1 MSYTFILVSEGD
13 IPVYEAEFQSTQK
26 KDGPDTSHLNQLI
39 IHAALD
45 MVDETMWTTNT
56 MCGRAPF
63 RGGASPGCARA
74 RGVPWCAARRRRS

>member
-1 MSYTFILVSEGD
+1 MSNYTFVLVADGD
-13 IPVYEAEFQSTQK
+13 TPVYEAEFQSTQK

-56 MCGRAPF
+56 MYGLAP
-63 RGGASPGCARA
+63 P
-74 RGVPWCAARRRRS
+74 AA